1 MADYTIA
8 NLPILKHR
16 TRDSLLS
23 QRNNMD
29 FVRQYLDLLSFDMV
43 HWEDDFLGDTLH
55 SGYQLAGEGTSL
67 AMSAPTSATRNG
79 YATMITGGTDN
90 YAEIASL
97 GLEWYAEQNCTFFAL
112 VAVNTI
118 TTVKIEVG
126 FCDQTAATGGA
137 ASNNTGAIAE
147 VLATPDST
155 ATDGA
160 CWVFDTDDTTSW
172 QLFTVKNDA
181 TPQKTEPS
189 YIGNFD
195 GDAAPQAGIF
205 ELLGVSLAGTN
216 ARFYRGSMV
225 GGDSTEGDWT
235 KRLTMTYDSGW
246 IADAITSTVART
258 PHLFVQARVGSA
270 SRTLTVDALWAW
282 QYRQKFEGVYQAA

>member
-1 MADYTIA
+1 MADYTIG
-8 NLPILKHR
+8 NLPILRHR
-16 TRDSLLS
+16 TRDSLLA

-29 FVRQYLDLLSFDMV
+29 FVRTYLDLLSFDMV
-43 HWEDDFLGDTLH
+43 RWDDDFLGDTLH

-79 YATMITGGTDN
+79 IATMVTGGTDN

-97 GLEWYAEQNCTFFAL
+97 GLEWYSEQNCTFFAL
-112 VAVNTI
+112 VKMSAI
-118 TTVKIEVG
+118 TTIKVEVG

-137 ASNNTGAIAE
+137 ASNNTGAIVQ

-189 YIGNFD
+189 YIGNFN
-195 GDAAPQAGIF
+195 GDAAPVADRW

-225 GGDSTEGDWT
+225 GSDSSEGDFT

-246 IADAITSTVART
+246 IADAITKTAALT
-258 PHLFVQARVGSA
+258 PHIFVQNRTGST
-270 SRTLTVDALWAW
+270 RTLSVDALWAW